1 MTKLRNTVIIAFVI
15 IIAISLI
22 SSAASFFGYK
32 QVISSVQNIEI
43 NKSNQDRV
51 QDIKLLSEKRQQ
63 LLSNTIIS
71 MNQEHNSEINSITEK
86 ITKDA
91 EELSKLGINES
102 DKKILDDLIQQ
113 NKKYNDLYVNN
124 VIPNIDA
131 LGGKSEKDFSSKLT
145 EQYLAMQK
153 LLSSLKDSTVN
164 DIDDKLKKAQ
174 QDMAL
179 YNESLPVV
187 NEYAQSIHTATT
199 DIELILQSFEKQ
211 FSAINN
217 ASYNSTSDLENSSDT
232 DALANQVKVNKADL
246 DATISN
252 ISDKLKKQVTIADGI
267 ISQTQ
272 LSQGF
277 DRVNNANQ
285 IASDLSLL
293 NKLSEISQLLN
304 NRFSLAI
311 SVGGN
316 ADTSTAQYQSL
327 SNEFNKSLADVQA
340 MKISA
345 MDKFISISKDFDNN
359 ANELLNIASIYS
371 KSDFNNVFESLVEM
385 EKSIADYG
393 NKLRLSFNSYLAD
406 DFNTSEKLKNTILWI
421 FIAVTLFCI
430 VLGMLL
436 ALFVSRKISNP
447 IKALSTMLTKVQKG
461 DLTARV
467 EMQSRDELGELGH
480 QMNSVLEGQQKMVE
494 HFRDTTNEISTLKQ
508 RLIVLV
514 NQNKESVNKISGT
527 LKNNQKK
534 GFDKDIQSLDTQ
546 GIIED
551 VKVVS
556 EETRKLVG
564 DGIKVIEVAKSR
576 EKSIEEAE
584 QVIKAVT
591 KTVKSIADSIMH
603 LEGSSD
609 KIGEITNTITQI
621 ASQTNLLALNAAIEA
636 NRAGKEGKGFAVVAD
651 EIRKL
656 SNASN
661 KSASDIKEQI
671 RAIQGSIN
679 MAAEMMNSGMA
690 NVESGASR
698 ISEVREGISD
708 IITSVNG
715 VVEAIKVSAEKANSH
730 YESTK
735 QFVDVVEG
743 LYQSVDESAASS
755 GTLYESIQMQA
766 NTLKDLDQI
775 SQLLNEASQE
785 LKTIADGVKI

>member
-71 MNQEHNSEINSITEK
+71 MNQEHKSEINSITEK

-102 DKKILDDLIQQ
+102 DKKILDALIQQ
-113 NKKYNDLYVNN
+113 NKKYSDLYVNN

-131 LGGKSEKDFSSKLT
+131 LEGKSEKDFSSKLT

-153 LLSSLKDSTVN
+153 ILSSLKDSTVN

-174 QDMAL
+174 KDMAL

-527 LKNNQKK
+527 LRNNQKK

-755 GTLYESIQMQA
+755 GTLYESIEMQA